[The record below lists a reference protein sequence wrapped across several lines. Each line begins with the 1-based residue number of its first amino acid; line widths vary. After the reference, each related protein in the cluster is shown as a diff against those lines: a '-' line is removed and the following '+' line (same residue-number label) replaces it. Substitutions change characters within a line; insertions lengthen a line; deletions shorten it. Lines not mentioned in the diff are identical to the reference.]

1 VDMCP
6 FAAGLA
12 LDLLAQRGA
21 VDLSRGDHQQV
32 EAAVATVPAR
42 AAVGRPGLG
51 RRGRRSVEGGDGPGL
66 PVVRAGKPLRGGG
79 NERAG
84 ATLRVAME
92 SGTIH
97 TTEPE
102 RTDSLARD
110 ISRLMVGLFKDHVG
124 RGPTVA
130 KTYIEDDIVVCM
142 LHDTMTKAERT
153 LTEEGKADEV
163 RQLRRS
169 FQGLFRD
176 RAIEGVEQLLGR
188 EVVAFLSDHAVDPD
202 WAVEAFVLAP
212 ADAAQS

>member
-1 VDMCP
+1 
-6 FAAGLA
+6 
-12 LDLLAQRGA
+12 
-21 VDLSRGDHQQV
+21 
-32 EAAVATVPAR
+32 
-42 AAVGRPGLG
+42 
-51 RRGRRSVEGGDGPGL
+51 
-66 PVVRAGKPLRGGG
+66 
-79 NERAG
+79 
-84 ATLRVAME
+84 ME

>member
-1 VDMCP
+1 M
-6 FAAGLA
+6 G
-12 LDLLAQRGA
+12 
-21 VDLSRGDHQQV
+21 
-32 EAAVATVPAR
+32 
-42 AAVGRPGLG
+42 
-51 RRGRRSVEGGDGPGL
+51 
-66 PVVRAGKPLRGGG
+66 
-79 NERAG
+79 
-84 ATLRVAME
+84 

-97 TTEPE
+97 TAEPE

-130 KTYIEDDIVVCM
+130 KTYIENDLVVCV
-142 LHDTMTKAERT
+142 LHDTMTKAEKT

-176 RAIEGVEQLLGR
+176 SAIEGVERLLGR

-202 WAVEAFVLAP
+202 WAVECFVLAP
-212 ADAAQS
+212 AAGAQS